1 MLYISYIN
9 ALMTDIYH
17 MKKLN
22 DFEKFSANFRKAR
35 LAAGLN
41 QEALAKKINASRDM
55 IVRIERGDNVGIHS
69 VLSALHV
76 LGQEINVGL
85 RIPESAK
92 VVSNFDAFYQE
103 NIRNKL
109 ESDLKNNPS
118 ADHGFVQKSQLKSA
132 RVRSWSNASK
142 I

>member
-1 MLYISYIN
+1 
-9 ALMTDIYH
+9 MTDIYD

-22 DFEKFSANFRKAR
+22 DIEQFSANFRKAR

-41 QEALAKKINASRDM
+41 QEALAKRINASRDM
-55 IVRIERGDNVGIHS
+55 IVRIERGENVGIHS

-76 LGQEINVGL
+76 LGQEVKVGI

-92 VVSNFDAFYQE
+92 VVSNFDLHYQE
-103 NIRNKL
+103 NFRNKL

-118 ADHGFVQKSQLKSA
+118 ADRGFIQRSQLKSA
-132 RVRSWSNASK
+132 RVRSWANASK

>member
-1 MLYISYIN
+1 
-9 ALMTDIYH
+9 MTDIYD

-22 DFEKFSANFRKAR
+22 DIEQFSANFRKAR

-55 IVRIERGDNVGIHS
+55 IVRIERGENVGIHS

-76 LGQEINVGL
+76 LGQEVKVGI

-92 VVSNFDAFYQE
+92 VVSNFDAHYQE
-103 NIRNKL
+103 NFRNKL
-109 ESDLKNNPS
+109 ENELKNNPS
-118 ADHGFVQKSQLKSA
+118 ADRGFIQRSQLKSA
-132 RVRSWSNASK
+132 RVRSWANASK